1 MAQQYTRLGS
11 RDSLSK
17 SPKHNIISTEHFA
30 CHKLSLDS
38 RDLPNHVQS
47 PNTHNTISFEHIVYR
62 QDTTTYPN

>member
-17 SPKHNIISTEHFA
+17 SLKHDIISTKHFA

-47 PNTHNTISFEHIVYR
+47 PNTHNTISSEHIVYR
-62 QDTTTYPN
+62 QDTIIYSN